1 MSFFCKREM
10 HGLRIDRGENPAIAN
25 RAFLEHLDDLGMLE
39 ILDNL
44 EILEIL
50 DNLDNLEILDVPES
64 SSVSSF
70 LNRLVIASPLR
81 LTLPLRLQSHV
92 EARHSPP

>member
-44 EILEIL
+44 
-50 DNLDNLEILDVPES
+50 DNLEILDVPES

-81 LTLPLRLQSHV
+81 IT
-92 EARHSPP
+92 

>member
-1 MSFFCKREM
+1 MKYHTDDTSIGNAFCKREM

-50 DNLDNLEILDVPES
+50 EILDVPES
-64 SSVSSF
+64 SSVSSL

-81 LTLPLRLQSHV
+81 IT
-92 EARHSPP
+92 

>member
-1 MSFFCKREM
+1 MKYHADDTSIGNAFCKREM

-25 RAFLEHLDDLGMLE
+25 RAFLEHLDDLGMPE
-39 ILDNL
+39 I
-44 EILEIL
+44 
-50 DNLDNLEILDVPES
+50 LDNLEILDVPES
-64 SSVSSF
+64 SSISSF
-70 LNRLVIASPLR
+70 LNRLIIASPLR